1 METAMEQAL
10 QNILGSLSP
19 WLLVPLGILVLLKV
33 LESVLGR
40 RPRRNTE
47 PQRFSTPAPARRNMS
62 DPNLQAD
69 AISRT
74 KFVKSPLMNKGEYRV
89 FAILEQT
96 VTQFAHGFR
105 VMVQVN
111 LGEFLSRDANT
122 PKTLRDEAF
131 ASINSKRVDF
141 LIIDRS
147 GNAALAVEFQGS
159 GHYLGQTA
167 FLRDA
172 VKKEAL
178 RRAGVHLLEVTPDM
192 QRDEIIALMTRLLD
206 TSTNGRRYA

>member
-1 METAMEQAL
+1 MGTPMEQAL

-19 WLLVPLGILVLLKV
+19 WLIVPIGILVLLKV
-33 LESVLGR
+33 IESALKR
-40 RPRRNTE
+40 KPRSKKGSW
-47 PQRFSTPAPARRNMS
+47 RFNNPASERRNMS
-62 DPNLQAD
+62 DPKLQAD
-69 AISRT
+69 AVSRT
-74 KFVKSPLMNKGEYRV
+74 NFVKSPLMNKSEFRV

-105 VMVQVN
+105 VMAQVN
-111 LGEFLSRDANT
+111 LGEFLRPDAST
-122 PKTLRDEAF
+122 PKTLRNEAF

-141 LIIDRS
+141 LIIDVS

-172 VKKEAL
+172 LKKEAL
-178 RRAGVHLLEVTPDM
+178 RRAGVPLLEVTPDM
-192 QRDEIIALMTRLLD
+192 QRDEIIAQMTRLLD
-206 TSTNGRRYA
+206 TSTDSRR

>member
-1 METAMEQAL
+1 MNTPMEQAL

-19 WLLVPLGILVLLKV
+19 WLIVLIGILVLLKV
-33 LESVLGR
+33 LETALKR
-40 RPRRNTE
+40 KPRSKTGSW
-47 PQRFSTPAPARRNMS
+47 RFNNSAPARRNMS
-62 DPNLQAD
+62 DPKSQAD

-74 KFVKSPLMNKGEYRV
+74 DFVKSPLMNNGEYRV

-96 VTQFAHGFR
+96 VTQIAHGFR
-105 VMVQVN
+105 VMAQVN
-111 LGEFLSRDANT
+111 LGEFLKPHNDT

-131 ASINSKRVDF
+131 ASVNSKRVDF
-141 LIIDRS
+141 LIIDKS

-167 FLRDA
+167 FMRDA

-178 RRAGVHLLEVTPDM
+178 RRAGVPLLEVTPDM
-192 QRDEIIALMTRLLD
+192 QRDEIIAQMTRLLD
-206 TSTNGRRYA
+206 TSTNNRRYA